1 MQQQPLS
8 ASEAASLPS
17 VPQAA
22 QPQQQQQQ
30 QQQHV
35 LRMYKQ
41 HQLTYRLQRLQQLA
55 GQHAAQQ
62 PVWQNNY
69 GYGVSSTA
77 TNNHAHLDSQ
87 APSAAGTDARVQ
99 HLALKVPGL
108 LSLHPGTL
116 HSHVTEL
123 QLLLGL
129 QADDP
134 RLTRLV
140 LLQPGLLT
148 QAPRTLANKLQL
160 LQHLTGQSE
169 QYIIDMVLRCPA
181 VLTLSP
187 DNVSRKWGVLQ
198 DCVAACGTWQQQLAV
213 APPVSVGMMLCYSIQ
228 RLQRLQYVV
237 QLSKQQQQAAQRP
250 SSSRQAVHPSCSST
264 PDAGASQSRSSVST
278 AIAHSSSSS
287 RSRSSRMRQGR
298 RSPGVSVEQ
307 CVADLDSVP
316 WRSLV
321 QEAEAA
327 FTGRFPGFKAWLQ
340 QQ

>member
-1 MQQQPLS
+1 MVLPQQQP
-8 ASEAASLPS
+8 
-17 VPQAA
+17 
-22 QPQQQQQQ
+22 QQ

-35 LRMYKQ
+35 LQVYKQ

-55 GQHAAQQ
+55 QQRAAQQ

-77 TNNHAHLDSQ
+77 ANSHATDNPP
-87 APSAAGTDARVQ
+87 APSAADTDARVQ

-108 LSLHPGTL
+108 LGLNPGTL
-116 HSHVTEL
+116 HSHILEL

-169 QYIIDMVLRCPA
+169 EYVIEMVLRCPA
-181 VLTLSP
+181 VLTLSS

-198 DCVAACGTWQQQLAV
+198 ECVAACNTWRQQLAV
-213 APPVSVGMMLCYSIQ
+213 APAVSVGMMLCYSIQ

-237 QLSKQQQQAAQRP
+237 QLSKQHQAAKQP
-250 SSSRQAVHPSCSST
+250 SDSRQVAHERCSST
-264 PDAGASQSRSSVST
+264 TDLGGPQSSNSVGT
-278 AIAHSSSSS
+278 NMAHSSSSS
-287 RSRSSRMRQGR
+287 SNSRRRQGR
-298 RSPGVSVEQ
+298 RSPGSTVEQ
-307 CVADLDSVP
+307 CVADLSAVP

-327 FTGRFPGFKAWLQ
+327 FVGRFPGFRAWLQ